1 MQPVDKFSGSMY
13 DVFRKAKA
21 SLSNPLPDAF
31 ALFLFSEGLPFS
43 SLHRLP
49 DHPNINQ
56 RALRKTLYETIC
68 LLVLPDGKA
77 CGSQAGGIPMKR
89 NVFYSRAQAARRF
102 VL

>member
-13 DVFRKAKA
+13 DVFAKAKA
-21 SLSNPLPDAF
+21 SLSIPLPDAF
-31 ALFLFSEGLPFS
+31 AFFCFSEGSPFS
-43 SLHRLP
+43 SLHILS

-56 RALRKTLYETIC
+56 RALRKALYETIC

-77 CGSQAGGIPMKR
+77 CGSQAGGIPMKK
-89 NVFYSRAQAARRF
+89 NVFYSRAHTARRF